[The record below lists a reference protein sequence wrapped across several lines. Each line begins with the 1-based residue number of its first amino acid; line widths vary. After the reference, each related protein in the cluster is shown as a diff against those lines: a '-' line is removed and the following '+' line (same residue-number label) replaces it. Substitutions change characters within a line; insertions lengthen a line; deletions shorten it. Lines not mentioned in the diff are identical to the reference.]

1 MYCVVKS
8 PSHDKPHDH
17 LYPFGARFSYIFGV
31 GKPGERGRFIDQAVK
46 EKLVEI
52 KDGHYKEWYPG
63 KKQLKYEGELTKK
76 GAREGKWNYYSE
88 KGNLQS
94 FTFYVAGKKNGHSI
108 VKYPNGKIH
117 YYGQYKD
124 DQMIGEWVTY
134 DEKGNKTVNNFNP

>member
-1 MYCVVKS
+1 MKHINFIFILTLLVLGFSCQNKEK
-8 PSHDKPHDH
+8 DKQT
-17 LYPFGARFSYIFGV
+17 
-31 GKPGERGRFIDQAVK
+31 KPAVK

-63 KKQLKYEGELTKK
+63 KKQLKYEGELSEK
-76 GAREGKWNYYSE
+76 GAREGKWNFYSE
-88 KGNLQS
+88 QGNLQS
-94 FTFYVAGKKNGHSI
+94 FTFYEAGKKNGHSV

>member
-1 MYCVVKS
+1 MKHINFIFILTLLFLGVSCQNEGK
-8 PSHDKPHDH
+8 DKQT
-17 LYPFGARFSYIFGV
+17 
-31 GKPGERGRFIDQAVK
+31 KPAVK

-108 VKYPNGKIH
+108 VKYPNGRIH